1 MNAVLFFVGL
11 LVVSSIVGAIT
22 NWLRNQKAAEQ
33 ERQERLANAR
43 PLANRGR
50 GDEPPT
56 VPARPPA
63 SESTPAEV
71 LNRYAAEVEKLRK
84 RKAGAPPVVVPVAK
98 KRAPDAPHSRV
109 SSSPPPPPAPSAY
122 QVTRAPQSQRQTG
135 SLVTPRAEDLPV
147 APVIQPGA
155 ALPVPPKS
163 ADFSATSAPPGVRGG
178 QSSTLEA
185 FFRSP
190 KNLAAAM
197 MLSEIL
203 SKPKAYQNG
212 SQKPSRPRD
221 MDAGREPPAPPAE
234 GPGPAESNGRG

>member
-56 VPARPPA
+56 VPPVSRGRPVE
-63 SESTPAEV
+63 ESTPAEV

-135 SLVTPRAEDLPV
+135 SLVAPRAEDLPV
-147 APVIQPGA
+147 APLIQPGA
-155 ALPVPPKS
+155 PLPAQPK

-221 MDAGREPPAPPAE
+221 MDAGREPPEAP
-234 GPGPAESNGRG
+234 PAESNGHG